1 MNRGLIFA
9 PTFARI
15 VMLANPLSRPSMPDY
30 RVYMIGEDGHFFKAI
45 NLICADD
52 AAAIES
58 AKQLMDGYDLEL
70 WQLDRK
76 VARFPQKP
84 E

>member
-1 MNRGLIFA
+1 LNNSIARFSVNRQ
-9 PTFARI
+9 
-15 VMLANPLSRPSMPDY
+15 PDKVSDRDN